1 MRCTFKTVFYV
12 NGSKERNGIVPIMGR
27 VTINGTIAQF
37 SCKQSVTK
45 AIWDAKGNRA
55 IGKSKEAKE
64 VNFALDNIKAQ
75 IAKHY
80 QRLSDREA
88 FVTAEMVRNAYQGIG
103 TEYETLLRAFDKE
116 NAAFAKRVGKD
127 RAKNT
132 YNKYLVVRK
141 YNGIRFYSCQ
151 NIVSTKTQQGMFR
164 VTRNLLDYSQKN
176 LLVGDLFLRS
186 RTIKMERIYKKV

>member
-1 MRCTFKTVFYV
+1 
-12 NGSKERNGIVPIMGR
+12 MGR

-141 YNGIRFYSCQ
+141 YVAEFIKYQYKRSDMSMNELTEEFIRDYCLYIEKCGRACAVLHLDLLHTSETYRYG
-151 NIVSTKTQQGMFR
+151 STLQRQDTEKSVCHVPR
-164 VTRNLLDYSQKN
+164 
-176 LLVGDLFLRS
+176 
-186 RTIKMERIYKKV
+186 